1 MSQTMQT
8 PENVAPN
15 AEVSFGALSE
25 AVEQFKSNAGTWI
38 AAVVIVFAISLVL
51 SGLLAKLVTPSM
63 PVPVPGAPG
72 MPPVMPTPSFNFP
85 MLLII
90 SLISMVI
97 NSLLGAGL
105 FRMAT
110 KQMRGQAIAIGDVFD
125 FGDVAVQ
132 AIIGGVLVGLIIYIG
147 MILCILPGLVLG
159 GLLMFTFPL
168 IVDKKMA
175 ALEAMSASVNALKSQ
190 WLMATVFGI
199 VVGVVYSIGI
209 LFCFVG
215 VFVTAPI
222 ALLSI
227 AVLYRNFFIGSS
239 SPPSSG
245 QTFEPAI
252 PPGG

>member
-1 MSQTMQT
+1 MQT
-8 PENVAPN
+8 PENVVPN
-15 AEVSFGALSE
+15 AEVSFGAISE
-25 AVEQFKSNAGTWI
+25 AVEQFKNNAGTWI

-85 MLLII
+85 LLLII
-90 SLISMVI
+90 EIISLVI

-110 KQMRGQAIAIGDVFD
+110 KQMHGQEIGIGDLFD
-125 FGDVAVQ
+125 FGDIAAQ
-132 AIIGGVLVGLIIYIG
+132 AIIGGILVSLIIAVG
-147 MILCILPGLVLG
+147 SMFCLLPGLVLG

-168 IVDKKMA
+168 IVDKKMSA
-175 ALEAMSASVNALKSQ
+175 TEAMSASMNALKSQ

-199 VVGVVYSIGI
+199 VVVIVYMIGIFFCFIGI
-209 LFCFVG
+209 LVS
-215 VFVTAPI
+215 API

-239 SPPSSG
+239 TPPSSG
-245 QTFEPAI
+245 QIFSPAI
-252 PPGG
+252 PPGS